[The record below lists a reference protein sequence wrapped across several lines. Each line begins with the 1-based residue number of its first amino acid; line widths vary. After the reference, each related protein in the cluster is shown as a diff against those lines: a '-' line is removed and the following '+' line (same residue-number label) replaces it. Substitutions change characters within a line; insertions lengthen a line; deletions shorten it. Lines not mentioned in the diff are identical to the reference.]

1 MKILRL
7 DIAGLRCI
15 CEMRIVAGEGVHV
28 LVGPNGAGKTTVL
41 EAMHLLGYGRS
52 FRSGQREAVIRRG
65 AEHSLVFAE
74 LETASGRHRVG
85 LRRTASDWSARI
97 DESDVAGLVDLF
109 RICPVVCFEP
119 GSHALISGPAELRR
133 AYLDWSVFHVEPD
146 FLPAWR
152 RHQRALKQRNA
163 GLRSGWPDALLE
175 PWERELA
182 DTGLRIATIRQRVL
196 DELRGSVGRLAGAF
210 LPELGAVHLSLSTGF
225 GDRDTG
231 SPEAIAAAYVAAR
244 GPDRERGQ
252 TRLGAHRADWGLGF
266 DAAPRRE
273 HLSRGQEK
281 LAALVMEL
289 AQVEH
294 FRARTGDWP
303 ILLLDDLASELDQD
317 HQRRVLDWMFAAG
330 LQAWITGTE
339 VPASLRDRSE
349 AWRLFHVEQ
358 GAITPA

>member
-15 CEMRIVAGEGVHV
+15 REARIAAGEGVHV
-28 LVGPNGAGKTTVL
+28 LLGPNGAGKTTVL

-52 FRSGQREAVIRRG
+52 FRAGQREAVIQRG
-65 AEHSLVFAE
+65 AAQSLVFAE
-74 LETASGRHRVG
+74 LAAASGRHRVG

-97 DESDVAGLVDLF
+97 DESDAAGLVDLF

-182 DTGLRIATIRQRVL
+182 DTGLRIASIRQRVL
-196 DELRGSVGRLAGAF
+196 DELRGPVVDLASAF
-210 LPELGAVHLSLSTGF
+210 LPELGGVHLSLSTGF
-225 GDRDTG
+225 GDRDTA
-231 SPEAIAAAYVAAR
+231 SPETLLAAYVAAR
-244 GPDRERGQ
+244 GLDRERGH
-252 TRLGAHRADWGLGF
+252 TRFGAHRADWSLGF
-266 DAAPRRE
+266 EAAPRRE

-294 FRARTGDWP
+294 FRTRTGDWP
-303 ILLLDDLASELDQD
+303 VLLLDDLASELDRE
-317 HQRRVLDWMFAAG
+317 HQGRVLDWIFAAG
-330 LQAWITGTE
+330 LQSWITGTE

-349 AWRLFHVEQ
+349 AWHLFHVEQ
-358 GAITPA
+358 GTITPA